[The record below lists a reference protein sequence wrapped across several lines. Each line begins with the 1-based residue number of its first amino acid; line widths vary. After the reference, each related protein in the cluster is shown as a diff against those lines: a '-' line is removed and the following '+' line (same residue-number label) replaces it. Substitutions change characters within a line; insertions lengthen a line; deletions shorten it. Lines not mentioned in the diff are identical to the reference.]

1 MRVILVALA
10 VFAAVSASCTKR
22 NENLCCIDEADCN
35 QIGEPVEVPC
45 NDGLVCRGNLCIAI
59 ACASN
64 ADCDA
69 TAPFCDTVSGRCEEA
84 CETDDQCPG
93 LGSDPSLT
101 VCEAG
106 TCLECRGDDQCS
118 AGLPVCA
125 SNMCVECDDDSQCSG
140 PVGACEN
147 NQCIECRDDSQC
159 EGNRPICDG
168 NACRA
173 CIANDE
179 CASGVCSTNGECV
192 GEDQISHVAPA
203 GTAIATCSASDPC
216 SLERGLQ
223 LVASRP
229 YILLASGDYTGTGE
243 YVLGENGHLIGDP
256 TSLPTLRNGSD
267 NDYSVVRIASGAD
280 VVIENVR
287 IGDARSPLQGVVAN
301 GIACSVPAKLVVRN
315 LELFNNRSLRFGGA
329 GIYASGCQVEVYDSR
344 FTENKIGVHVSGAVV
359 EVERSTFLKNVGGV
373 WFESGNFEIRNSI
386 VARSVTVGLDI
397 NEHVG
402 TVVEFNTIVDNPTGV
417 ECEESEFQT
426 LALANNVLARNS
438 VNITGTKCTS
448 TTSLVLPGVAG
459 LNFVRPDLEPYD
471 YHIGP
476 GSSAIDQATDG
487 GDVMLDIDRQ
497 PRPATGR
504 DLGADEFQ

>member
-1 MRVILVALA
+1 MRILLFALA
-10 VFAAVSASCTKR
+10 VLAAISTGCTKR

-35 QIGEPVEVPC
+35 QIGESSEVPC
-45 NDGLVCRGNLCIAI
+45 SDGLVCRGNLCIAI

-64 ADCDA
+64 SDCDA
-69 TAPFCDTVSGRCEEA
+69 TAPFCDTASGRCEEA
-84 CETDDQCPG
+84 CERDDQCPG

-106 TCLECRGDDQCS
+106 SCLECRGNDQCG

-125 SNMCVECDDDSQCSG
+125 SNTCVECDDDSQCSG

-159 EGNRPICDG
+159 EGNRPICEG

-173 CIANDE
+173 CTANDE
-179 CASGVCSTNGECV
+179 CASGVCSANGECV

-203 GTAIATCSASDPC
+203 GTAIATCSVSDPC
-216 SLERGLQ
+216 SLERGLE

-229 YILLASGDYTGTGE
+229 YILLASGDYTGAAE

-256 TSLPTLRNGSD
+256 SAPPTLRNGSD
-267 NDYSVVRIASGAD
+267 NDLSVMEIASGAD

-287 IGDARSPLQGVVAN
+287 IGDASSPLNGFVAN
-301 GIACSVPAKLVVRN
+301 GIACSVPAKLLVRN
-315 LELFNNRSLRFGGA
+315 VELFNNRSVRYGA
-329 GIYASGCQVEVYDSR
+329 GIYASNCQVNVYDSR
-344 FTENKIGVHVSGAVV
+344 FIGNRVGIRVLGAVV
-359 EVERSTFLKNVGGV
+359 EVERSTFLQNGTGV
-373 WFESGNFEIRNSI
+373 SFESGNFEIRNSI
-386 VARSVTVGLDI
+386 VARSNSSGLSI
-397 NEHVG
+397 SEHVG
-402 TVVEFNTIVDNPTGV
+402 TIVEFNTIVDNGTGIS
-417 ECEESEFQT
+417 CSQTEFEM
-426 LALANNVLARNS
+426 LMLSNNVVARNTT
-438 VNITGTKCTS
+438 NISGAMFDA

-476 GSSAIDQATDG
+476 GSSAIEQATDS
-487 GDVMLDIDRQ
+487 GDVVLDIDRQ

-504 DLGADEFQ
+504 DLGADEVQ